1 MALAGPWRSYGR
13 SETGPVRRGN
23 EDGFAVDDGL
33 GLYVVADGMGGHN
46 AGEVASR
53 LALETITGFIRR
65 SNDEREFSWP
75 CGILPTL
82 SYDGN
87 RLRTAVYL
95 ANRRVFRTA
104 ESQDDYLGM
113 GTTVVAAL
121 VSPGGIV
128 IAHVGDSR
136 AYRLRGGALT
146 QLTRDDSWV
155 ATVLAADPGADPQT
169 FANHPMRNVLTNVLG
184 AREDIDVHIQEPPT
198 EPDDVLLL
206 CTDGVHGIVDAARIA
221 SILGRSAAADSVVD
235 ALLTTAING
244 GSRDNMT
251 AVIVGFKRTGSA
263 A

>member
-1 MALAGPWRSYGR
+1 MENTGPLRSFGR
-13 SETGPVRRGN
+13 SDTGPVRRGN
-23 EDGFAVDDGL
+23 EDGFVADDGL
-33 GLYVVADGMGGHN
+33 GLFVVADGMGGHN

-53 LALETITGFIRR
+53 LALETIAGFIRR

-75 CGILPTL
+75 CGIVPTL

-104 ESQDDYLGM
+104 ESQDEYLGM

-121 VSPGGIV
+121 VTAQAV
-128 IAHVGDSR
+128 VVAHVGDSR
-136 AYRLRGGALT
+136 AYRLRAGVLE

-155 ATVLAADPGADPQT
+155 ATVLAADLTADPQA

-184 AREDIDVHIQEPPT
+184 AREDSDVHMQELAA
-198 EPDDVLLL
+198 EPGDTLLL
-206 CTDGVHGIVDAARIA
+206 CTDGVHGVLDADAI
-221 SILGRSAAADSVVD
+221 SGMLGRAADAESAVAEILD
-235 ALLTTAING
+235 QSLAR

-251 AVIVGFKRTGSA
+251 ALVVRFN
-263 A
+263 

>member
-1 MALAGPWRSYGR
+1 MEITGPVRSFGR

-23 EDGFAVDDGL
+23 EDGFVADQSL
-33 GLYVVADGMGGHN
+33 GLFVVADGMGGHN

-53 LALETITGFIRR
+53 LALETIAGFIRR

-87 RLRTAVYL
+87 RLRTAIYL

-121 VSPGGIV
+121 ATDGGGLV
-128 IAHVGDSR
+128 VAHVGDSR
-136 AYRLRGGALT
+136 AYRLRAGVLE

-155 ATVLAADPGADPQT
+155 ATVLAADLAADPKS

-184 AREDIDVHIQEPPT
+184 AREDSEVHLQEHAA
-198 EPDDVLLL
+198 EPGDVLLL
-206 CTDGVHGIVDAARIA
+206 CTDGVHGVLDPGRIA
-221 SILGRSAAADSVVD
+221 PILARRGDAEAACD
-235 ALLTTAING
+235 ALITEALAG

-251 AVIVGFKRTGSA
+251 ALVVEF
-263 A
+263 

>member
-1 MALAGPWRSYGR
+1 MEHVPTVRAFGR

-23 EDGFAVDDGL
+23 EDGFVADESL
-33 GLYVVADGMGGHN
+33 GLFVVADGMGGHN

-53 LALETITGFIRR
+53 IALETINGFIRR
-65 SNDEREFSWP
+65 STDEREFSWP

-95 ANRRVFRTA
+95 ANRKVFRTA
-104 ESQDDYLGM
+104 ESQDDYMGM

-121 VSPGGIV
+121 MTERGVV

-136 AYRLRGGALT
+136 AYRMRDGLLE
-146 QLTRDDSWV
+146 QLTLDDSWM
-155 ATVLAADPGADPQT
+155 ATVLAADSSVDPRS

-184 AREDIDVHIQEPPT
+184 AREDSEVHLQEHLVVPG
-198 EPDDVLLL
+198 DRLLL
-206 CTDGVHGIVDAARIA
+206 CTDGVHGVLDREAIA
-221 SILGRSAAADSVVD
+221 PILGRADGVVSLVDSLLAD
-235 ALLTTAING
+235 AVAH

-251 AVIVGFKRTGSA
+251 ALVIAVS
-263 A
+263 

>member
-1 MALAGPWRSYGR
+1 MKNIGPVRSFGR
-13 SETGPVRRGN
+13 SDTGPVRRGN
-23 EDGFAVDDGL
+23 EDGFVVDQSL
-33 GLYVVADGMGGHN
+33 GLFVVADGMGGHN

-53 LALETITGFIRR
+53 LALETIAGFIRR

-104 ESQDDYLGM
+104 ESQDEYLGM

-121 VSPGGIV
+121 ASGGRVV

-136 AYRLRGGALT
+136 AYLWRSGVLD

-155 ATVLAADPGADPQT
+155 ATVLAADLTADPQS

-184 AREDIDVHIQEPPT
+184 AREDSEVHMQDHAVEPG
-198 EPDDVLLL
+198 DVLLL
-206 CTDGVHGIVDAARIA
+206 CTDGVHGVLDADAIA
-221 SILGRSAAADSVVD
+221 PILGRAGEAEKVADALIAAALSR
-235 ALLTTAING
+235 

-251 AVIVGFKRTGSA
+251 ALIVEFNRNE
-263 A
+263 